1 MSQDNPATDNAA
13 TGRAGQSTWWA
24 GSFPSSPV
32 LPSPVCL
39 NHSSAGR
46 SAPLRSNPSLASCAV
61 RAAEATGQSINQLV
75 VASVRKALPSVVS
88 AMLSPTGRVTNVDPL
103 PEAVLRRLYS
113 DREDD
118 DASIRRMVATQPLGA
133 K

>member
-1 MSQDNPATDNAA
+1 MSTIVKDYVFQA
-13 TGRAGQSTWWA
+13 R
-24 GSFPSSPV
+24 FPMEDKAE
-32 LPSPVCL
+32 L
-39 NHSSAGR
+39 
-46 SAPLRSNPSLASCAV
+46 V

-113 DREDD
+113 EREDD

-133 K
+133 E